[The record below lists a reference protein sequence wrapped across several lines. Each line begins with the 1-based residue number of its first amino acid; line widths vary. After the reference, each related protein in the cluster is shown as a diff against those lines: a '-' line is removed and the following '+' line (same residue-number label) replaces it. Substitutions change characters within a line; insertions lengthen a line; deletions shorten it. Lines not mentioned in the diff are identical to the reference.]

1 MSLPAATASD
11 EQPGM
16 KPKTSGT
23 LRGRLAASH
32 VLLAVC
38 SLLVVSAY
46 LAPALV
52 RLQTERYEQNTLGQ
66 ARMAARMLERY
77 QQEGLT
83 LVQLDEIADALAWR
97 KDVYIGVKDAD
108 GHPPATSRWA
118 SAGPVP
124 AEVSAALRGAGT
136 PWAFRYDPVLHDMRL
151 YAAAPMVSQGRVT
164 GVVQVSVPR
173 VWMRDVFMRSW
184 EALGT
189 ALMLGAV
196 AAWVLGTW
204 RARRLSAPVQALARA
219 ADRISHGDL
228 DSRAVVAGRDEIGHL
243 AAAFNT
249 MGDEL
254 RRQYDA
260 LAQERTK
267 TEAIVSSMSDA
278 VVAIDGAGRLL
289 LVNGAARN
297 LLGVDPRNV
306 GQPAGDVL
314 RDHPLVTALDRAVR
328 FGTDTAHEFTVG
340 TGADQRHFHL
350 NAAPLRA
357 GRRVP
362 ADAAGGREPGQRSA
376 SGAVAVVRDVTELR
390 RAERLRRELTANV
403 SHELRTPLTSI
414 KGFAE
419 TLLAGAWAD
428 EDTCRRFLT
437 IIDAEATRLM
447 TLVDDLT
454 ALSRLESRAA
464 PLTLAPVRLDVLA
477 ADAVSRLRPQADR
490 HRVSLDA
497 APGPPITVSA
507 DANRV
512 MQVFTNLIDNAIH
525 FTPEGGRIDVAL
537 RTEGADAVAS
547 VADTGRGIPAD
558 DLPRIFDRFYRVD
571 RSRSREAGGTG
582 LGLAIAKHIVE
593 AHGGRIAVSSRLG
606 LGSVFSFTL
615 PLVPVG
621 VPPEGDRRTAAR

>member
-1 MSLPAATASD
+1 VN
-11 EQPGM
+11 G
-16 KPKTSGT
+16 GG

-32 VLLAVC
+32 LLLAMC
-38 SLLVVSAY
+38 SLVVVSAY
-46 LAPALV
+46 LVPALV
-52 RLQTERYEQNTLGQ
+52 RLQTERYEQSVLGQ
-66 ARMAARMLERY
+66 ARMAARMLQRY

-83 LVQLDEIADALAWR
+83 LTQLDEIAGALAWR
-97 KDVYIGVKDAD
+97 REVYIGVKDAD
-108 GHPPATSRWA
+108 GQPAATSRWA
-118 SAGPVP
+118 SGGPVP
-124 AEVSAALRGAGT
+124 PEVAAALRGAAW
-136 PWAFRYDPVLHDMRL
+136 PIAVRYDPVLHDMRL
-151 YAAAPMVSQGRVT
+151 YAAAPMLSQGRVT

-173 VWMRDVFMRSW
+173 VWMRDVFMRVW

-189 ALMLGAV
+189 ALLLGGV

-219 ADRISHGDL
+219 ADRISRGDL
-228 DSRAVVAGRDEIGHL
+228 DSRAAVGEGDEIGRL
-243 AAAFNT
+243 ALAFNT
-249 MGDEL
+249 MGEQL
-254 RRQYDA
+254 RQQLDA
-260 LAQERTK
+260 LTQERTK
-267 TEAIVSSMSDA
+267 IDAIVSSMSDA

-289 LVNGAARN
+289 LVNRAARD
-297 LLGVDPRNV
+297 LLALDPRNI
-306 GQPAGDVL
+306 GRPAADVL
-314 RDHPLVTALDRAVR
+314 RDHAVVRALERSGR
-328 FGTDTAHEFTVG
+328 LGTDTAEEFTAG
-340 TGADQRHFHL
+340 SGAEERYFHL
-350 NAAPLRA
+350 NATPLRA
-357 GRRVP
+357 GRRSVP
-362 ADAAGGREPGQRSA
+362 GRGPSAGQSPASGEEAGPA

-390 RAERLRRELTANV
+390 RAERLRRQLTANV

-428 EDTCRRFLT
+428 EETCRRFLT

-464 PLTLAPVRLDVLA
+464 PLALAPVRLDVLA
-477 ADAVSRLRPQADR
+477 ADAVSRMRPQADR
-490 HRVSLDA
+490 HRVALDA
-497 APGPPITVSA
+497 GPAPAITVTV
-507 DANRV
+507 DANRI

-537 RTEGADAVAS
+537 RTDRGDAIAS
-547 VADTGRGIPAD
+547 VSDTGRGIPAD

-606 LGSVFSFTL
+606 RGSVFSFTL
-615 PLVPVG
+615 PLAAAVSPKQDLRPAVPRG
-621 VPPEGDRRTAAR
+621 RDASA